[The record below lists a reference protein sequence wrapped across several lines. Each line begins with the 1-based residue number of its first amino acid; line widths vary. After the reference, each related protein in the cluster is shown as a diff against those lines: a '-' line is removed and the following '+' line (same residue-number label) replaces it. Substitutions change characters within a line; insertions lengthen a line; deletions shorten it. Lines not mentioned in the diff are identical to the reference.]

1 MYVGLSVER
10 VEERV
15 KTCFAY
21 FCIFSVFLYN
31 WKIFAFVQH
40 CSTDFSCLKL
50 ALLNSNKTLPLTRWD
65 FLFCAIHHS
74 RSLTIAISH
83 F

>member
-1 MYVGLSVER
+1 MYVGLFVER

-40 CSTDFSCLKL
+40 CSTDNFP
-50 ALLNSNKTLPLTRWD
+50 A
-65 FLFCAIHHS
+65 
-74 RSLTIAISH
+74 
-83 F
+83 